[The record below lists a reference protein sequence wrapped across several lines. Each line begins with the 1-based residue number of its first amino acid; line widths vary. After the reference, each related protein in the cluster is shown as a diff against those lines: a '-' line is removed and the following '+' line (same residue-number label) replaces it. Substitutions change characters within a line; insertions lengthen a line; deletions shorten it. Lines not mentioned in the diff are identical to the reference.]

1 MNSGFW
7 ISARVYPQI
16 DVEGGSHMAVSGQCV
31 SADDEVFNP
40 LVAKSFQNLDEML
53 IHPVRFQ

>member
-1 MNSGFW
+1 VG
-7 ISARVYPQI
+7 
-16 DVEGGSHMAVSGQCV
+16 
-31 SADDEVFNP
+31 ADDEVLNP